1 MLMMKTVFRAA
12 QQCQPAV
19 ILIDECE
26 KVIQLIK
33 ECRVAHWWHCMVD
46 TATRSQVFVTDKR
59 KSKLYGGA
67 EPFNRIRKLLI
78 QEVRRL
84 FAPTVASHSMLYQ
97 ALAA

>member
-1 MLMMKTVFRAA
+1 ML
-12 QQCQPAV
+12 
-19 ILIDECE
+19 
-26 KVIQLIK
+26 LIK
-33 ECRVAHWWHCMVD
+33 
-46 TATRSQVFVTDKR
+46 SQVFVTDKR

-84 FAPTVASHSMLYQ
+84 FSPTVARHSMLYQ